1 MTPTERAA
9 IEAAKPPDYAP
20 EPGWLADDVASATAR
35 LKEWG
40 RDMTK
45 PAREVIAE
53 TRASMGGFAAP
64 HEGDFK
70 AADIYLSALAAAG
83 YVVVAREP
91 TRAMWAKSG
100 DALVNDKRAKQAR
113 AHHDHIGGLV
123 WGAMFAAAEA
133 EAKGGDDA

>member
-1 MTPTERAA
+1 
-9 IEAAKPPDYAP
+9 
-20 EPGWLADDVASATAR
+20 
-35 LKEWG
+35 
-40 RDMTK
+40 MTK
-45 PAREVIAE
+45 PAREVIEKAGTE
-53 TRASMGGFAAP
+53 AFAAFLDEYRIRAQNP
-64 HEGDFK
+64 GAGPASTRDWLEEACGRYRETF
-70 AADIYLSALAAAG
+70 LSALAAAG

-133 EAKGGDDA
+133 EAKGDTDAG